1 MKLNENIIESN
12 SSNADVL
19 AIIPSGGVGKRMM
32 SSEPKQFMT
41 INGEPI
47 LLITI
52 RALIST
58 GLIKNFIVPTI
69 DIVYTRKILKSAF
82 PDIEFFICK
91 GGSTRQDSVH
101 NGINEMIKLGLN
113 PTLVLIHDAVRALIQ
128 KETVEAV
135 IEGAKVTGAAIAAR
149 PVTDTLKLS
158 YANDKGENFI
168 KKNVSRDLL
177 WIAQTPQVFKKEI
190 LIQAYNKAKD
200 EHFIGTDSSGLVE
213 RLGHEIRLVPGL
225 PSNIK
230 ITTPEDL
237 QLAQVYL
244 QMRK

>member
-1 MKLNENIIESN
+1 MKSNENILDSN
-12 SSNADVL
+12 PSLNDVL

-32 SSEPKQFMT
+32 SNEPKQFMT

-58 GLIKNFIVPTI
+58 GLIKDFIIPTV

-82 PDIEFFICK
+82 PDREFHICK

-101 NGINEMIKLGLN
+101 NGIKEMIKLNLN
-113 PTLVLIHDAVRALIQ
+113 PGLVLIHDAVRALVQ
-128 KETVEAV
+128 KETVLAV
-135 IEGAKVTGAAIAAR
+135 IEGAKLSGAAIAAR
-149 PVTDTLKLS
+149 PVTDTLKLG
-158 YANDKGENFI
+158 YTNDKGENFI

-177 WIAQTPQVFKKEI
+177 WIAQTPQVFKKDI
-190 LIQAYNKAKD
+190 LINAYNKAKD
-200 EHFIGTDSSGLVE
+200 EHFIGTDSAGLVE

-237 QLAQVYL
+237 ELAQMYL
-244 QMRK
+244 AMRK

>member
-1 MKLNENIIESN
+1 M
-12 SSNADVL
+12 
-19 AIIPSGGVGKRMM
+19 
-32 SSEPKQFMT
+32 
-41 INGEPI
+41 
-47 LLITI
+47 
-52 RALIST
+52 
-58 GLIKNFIVPTI
+58 
-69 DIVYTRKILKSAF
+69 
-82 PDIEFFICK
+82 
-91 GGSTRQDSVH
+91 
-101 NGINEMIKLGLN
+101 
-113 PTLVLIHDAVRALIQ
+113 
-128 KETVEAV
+128 
-135 IEGAKVTGAAIAAR
+135 IEGAKLTGAAIAAR

-177 WIAQTPQVFKKEI
+177 WIAQTPQVFKKDI

>member
-1 MKLNENIIESN
+1 MKSNKNIIDSN
-12 SSNADVL
+12 SSDFDVL

-32 SSEPKQFMT
+32 SNEPKQFMT
-41 INGEPI
+41 LNGEPI

-52 RALIST
+52 RALINT
-58 GLIKNFIVPTI
+58 GMIQKFIIPTI

-113 PTLVLIHDAVRALIQ
+113 PNLVLIHDAVRALIQ

-190 LIQAYNKAKD
+190 LIQAYNKAKE